1 MDRTCK
7 ECEVRRLTLG
17 VAKIGSHMAAP
28 ISDNEKE
35 FRKSLS
41 LRKVL
46 VPVLIGALVAGW
58 LLYND
63 ISQVRYTEDSSG
75 DYSWVDSN
83 DNGEVDYENPAEFL
97 PVESG
102 TGNYRTQSYGELI
115 QQIDWTTSSFMW
127 LALALVFTALRDIGY
142 IFRIRHL
149 TDQALSWRSGFN
161 VIMLWEFASA
171 LTPSVVGGSGIA
183 MFILNRENIPLGRST
198 ATVMVTALLDE
209 LFYVVMVPI
218 IFLFAERSALFP
230 DSLNVEFMGLPIRA
244 IFWVGYGVMVVLS
257 MIVSY
262 AIFFRPRAFKYI
274 LLYIFRLG
282 FLRKWRQQVLQVGD
296 DIILAGSEFKSKDWR
311 FWWKAGLTTMLS
323 WTSRF
328 LVLNCIIAAFFVVH
342 DHILL
347 YARQLV
353 MWVILL
359 IGVTP
364 GSSGIA
370 EIAFGGFFK
379 DFITIAGVGGA
390 LAVIW
395 RLFTYYIYMFI
406 GSAVLP
412 RWLRNTSKSS
422 S

>member
-1 MDRTCK
+1 MS
-7 ECEVRRLTLG
+7 EAV
-17 VAKIGSHMAAP
+17 
-28 ISDNEKE
+28 SDNEEE

-41 LRKVL
+41 FRKVII
-46 VPVLIGALVAGW
+46 PVLIGALVASW
-58 LLYND
+58 LLYRD
-63 ISQVRYTEDSSG
+63 ISKDRFEESERGNFV
-75 DYSWVDSN
+75 WVDAN
-83 DNGEVDYENPAEFL
+83 GDGEVDNSEASEFKAV
-97 PVESG
+97 VEG
-102 TGNYRTQSYGELI
+102 TGDYVALSYQETLKKINWTYQSIL
-115 QQIDWTTSSFMW
+115 WLL
-127 LALALVFTALRDIGY
+127 LALLFTALRDLGY

-149 TDQALSWRSGFN
+149 TDKALSWKSGFN

-209 LFYVVMVPI
+209 LFYVIMVPI
-218 IFLFAERSALFP
+218 IFFFAAREALFP
-230 DSLNVEFMGLPIRA
+230 ASLNVEFFELPIRA
-244 IFWVGYGVMVVLS
+244 IFWVGYGVMVALS
-257 MIVSY
+257 VIVSY

-274 LLYIFRLG
+274 LLNIFRLG
-282 FLRKWRQQVLQVGD
+282 FLRRWRPQVLQVGD
-296 DIILAGSEFKSKDWR
+296 DIITASQEFRNKDFI
-311 FWWKAGLTTMLS
+311 FWWKAGVTTMLS

-328 LVLNCIIAAFFVVH
+328 LVLNCIIAAFFVVD
-342 DHILL
+342 DHVLL

-379 DFITIAGVGGA
+379 DFITVAGVGGA
-390 LAVIW
+390 LALIW
-395 RLFTYYIYMFI
+395 RLFTYYIYMFV

-412 RWLRNTSKSS
+412 RWLRNTSKNSKR
-422 S
+422 

>member
-1 MDRTCK
+1 M
-7 ECEVRRLTLG
+7 
-17 VAKIGSHMAAP
+17 SSP

-35 FRKSLS
+35 FRNSLS
-41 LRKVL
+41 FRKVI
-46 VPVLIGALVAGW
+46 VPVLIGALVAGG
-58 LLYND
+58 LLYKD
-63 ISQVRYTEDSSG
+63 ISAERFEESVGGNYV
-75 DYSWVDSN
+75 WVDT
-83 DNGEVDYENPAEFL
+83 DKNGEIDLNDAAEFI
-97 PVESG
+97 PVQPG
-102 TGNYRTQSYGELI
+102 TGKYAVRTYGDILEDI
-115 QQIDWTTSSFMW
+115 NWTTESFVW
-127 LALALVFTALRDIGY
+127 LFCALLFTALRDIGY

-149 TDQALSWRSGFN
+149 TGNALSWKSGFN

-183 MFILNRENIPLGRST
+183 MFILNREKIPLGKST

-209 LFYVVMVPI
+209 LFYVIMVPVVF
-218 IFLFAERSALFP
+218 IFATRDALFP
-230 DSLNVEFMGLPIRA
+230 DSLRVEFFNLPIRG
-244 IFWVGYGVMVVLS
+244 IFWVGYGVMVALS

-262 AIFFRPRAFKYI
+262 AIFMKPRAFKYI

-282 FLRKWRQQVLQVGD
+282 FLRKWRPQVLQVGD
-296 DIILAGSEFKSKDWR
+296 DIILASEELGNRNFR
-311 FWWKAGLTTMLS
+311 FWGKAGLATMLS

-328 LVLNCIIAAFFVVH
+328 LVLNCIIAAFFVVD

-379 DFITIAGVGGA
+379 DFITVAGVGGA
-390 LAVIW
+390 LALIW

-406 GSAVLP
+406 GSIVLP
-412 RWLRNTSKSS
+412 KWLRNTSGRKAG
-422 S
+422 